1 MFFFPY
7 STDAPIYHWPIA
19 TATIIL
25 LNIVAFVAT
34 FLQVYT
40 GNLEPEQIEW
50 LALTFD
56 QINPLQWLTHSFLH
70 MNPIDLIINMLFLWS
85 FGMVIEGKVGGLW
98 FTVIYFGTHLICGAL
113 AQSIFFSLSFLVPE
127 LGELYAIG
135 SNNAIF
141 ALLAMALIW
150 APENEMSCVF
160 LVIVPRLGRMG
171 GGLVTEFKISTLA
184 TAYLFIQMILFF
196 FLGPLIWQ
204 AGFHLLSML
213 MGAVLALVMVRL
225 NWVDCEDWDIIARN
239 EWLHGYPILCSE
251 ERRLHFVK
259 KEDVKYDAVT
269 LALETSSSPT
279 VSHSAY
285 MAARSGT
292 MSRTNDGKQ
301 QKLTPKSTFSQ
312 PRQAS
317 NVSGR
322 RTGAADPNNSTTTAN
337 GKQLE
342 RPPSR
347 QQQAQAHP
355 EFNRLSMLFRTAI
368 TQKSL
373 MMADQHFRKLTEHGI
388 VEGVSDQT
396 LFNYVSLLAAN
407 KHFLPALK
415 PLKLIVDRGGPSA
428 MDARLRIAQVQLKV
442 MQQPGEAIKTLRRIE
457 FPVTSGDQPREQSL
471 NEAQQKIIGRR
482 NALLEQCGVKPPPQV
497 AKPTTP
503 K

>member
-19 TATIIL
+19 TVTIVL
-25 LNIVAFVAT
+25 LNIAAFVGT

-85 FGMVIEGKVGGLW
+85 FGLVIEGKVGGLW
-98 FTVIYFGTHLICGAL
+98 FTAIYFGTHLICGAL
-113 AQSIFFSLSFLVPE
+113 AQSLFFTLSFAVPE

-160 LVIVPRLGRMG
+160 LLIVPRLGKMG
-171 GGLVTEFKISTLA
+171 GGIVTEFKISTLA

-196 FLGPLIWQ
+196 FLGPLVWQ

-213 MGAVLALVMVRL
+213 MGGVLALAMVRL
-225 NWVDCEDWDIIARN
+225 NWVDCEDWDIVARN
-239 EWLHGYPILCSE
+239 DWLHGYPILCSE
-251 ERRLHFVK
+251 ERRQQLST
-259 KEDVKYDAVT
+259 KEDVKYDPVA
-269 LALETSSSPT
+269 LALETNSSPT
-279 VSHSAY
+279 VSNSAY

-292 MSRTNDGKQ
+292 LARTKDGRQ
-301 QKLTPKSTFSQ
+301 QTVGQRSATGQPK
-312 PRQAS
+312 QAS
-317 NVSGR
+317 RGSGR
-322 RTGAADPNNSTTTAN
+322 SLDVGVKPN
-337 GKQLE
+337 GKPGE
-342 RPPSR
+342 RPLSR
-347 QQQAQAHP
+347 QQQSQAHP

-373 MMADQHFRKLTEHGI
+373 MMADQHFRKMIEYEI
-388 VEGVSDQT
+388 AEGLSDQS

-407 KHFLPALK
+407 KQYLPALQ
-415 PLKLIVDRGGPSA
+415 PLKLIVAHGGAMA

-442 MQQPGEAIKTLRRIE
+442 MHQPAEAVKTLRRIQ
-457 FPVTSGDQPREQSL
+457 FPTPPGAPAGGRPLDD
-471 NEAQQKIIGRR
+471 AQQKIVGRR
-482 NALLEQCGVKPPPQV
+482 NALLQQCGVNPPPLV

>member
-7 STDAPIYHWPIA
+7 STDAPLYHWPIA
-19 TATIIL
+19 TVTIVL
-25 LNIVAFVAT
+25 LNLAAFVGT
-34 FLQVYT
+34 FMQVYT

-85 FGMVIEGKVGGLW
+85 FGMVIEGKVGALW
-98 FTVIYFGTHLICGAL
+98 FTAIYFGTHLICGAL
-113 AQSIFFSLSFLVPE
+113 AQSIFFTLSFMVPQ

-160 LVIVPRLGRMG
+160 LLIVPRLGKMG
-171 GGLVTEFKISTLA
+171 GGLVTEFRIVSLA

-196 FLGPLIWQ
+196 FLGPLVWQ

-213 MGAVLALVMVRL
+213 MGGVLGMVMLRM

-239 EWLHGYPILCSE
+239 EWLHDYPILCSE
-251 ERRLHFVK
+251 ERKRQLMT
-259 KEDVKYDAVT
+259 KEDVKYDPVA

-292 MSRTNDGKQ
+292 LARTRDNQQRSIAQSGGQANPAQAAKLASSGAKASGK
-301 QKLTPKSTFSQ
+301 PGDR
-312 PRQAS
+312 PR
-317 NVSGR
+317 
-322 RTGAADPNNSTTTAN
+322 
-337 GKQLE
+337 
-342 RPPSR
+342 SR
-347 QQQAQAHP
+347 QQEAQSHP
-355 EFNRLSMLFRTAI
+355 EFNRLSMLLRTAI
-368 TQKSL
+368 SQPSL
-373 MMADQHFRKLTEHGI
+373 MMADQHFRKM
-388 VEGVSDQT
+388 VEYEIAEGLSDQT
-396 LFNYVSLLAAN
+396 LFNYVRLLADN
-407 KHFLPALK
+407 KQYPSALR
-415 PLKLIVDRGGPSA
+415 PLQIIVNHGGAMA
-428 MDARLRIAQVQLKV
+428 MDARLRIAQIQLKV
-442 MQQPGEAIKTLRRIE
+442 MHQPAEAVKTLRRIQ
-457 FPVTSGDQPREQSL
+457 FPNQPGDRPMD
-471 NEAQQKIIGRR
+471 EAQQKIIGRR
-482 NALLEQCGVKPPPQV
+482 NGLLQQCGVNPPPLV